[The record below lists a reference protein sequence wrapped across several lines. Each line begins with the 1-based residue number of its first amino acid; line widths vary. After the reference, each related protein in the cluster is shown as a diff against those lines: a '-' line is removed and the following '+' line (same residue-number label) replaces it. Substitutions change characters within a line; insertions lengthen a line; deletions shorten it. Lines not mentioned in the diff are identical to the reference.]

1 MGGVTEFFGGLVK
14 GYSELFATLPE
25 EYFALVNVFIFA
37 VLISLYAVFTWKFY
51 RLLSKKDIIS
61 LNLSKYNSL
70 EHPFLKKVAET
81 ALYMIEYVIIMPA
94 LIFFWFGV
102 LALIILVLS
111 ESLEIG
117 QVIIVSAAM
126 VAAIRILAYYEE
138 DLSKDMAKMFPFT
151 ILAIFILSP
160 EFFSLERIT
169 TNLTLIPELFS
180 KIIYFL
186 ALIIMIEFLLRILD
200 LGMRFAFS
208 RKSELEKLEIN

>member
-1 MGGVTEFFGGLVK
+1 MGEIVDFLKGFVK
-14 GYSELFATLPE
+14 GYSELFETLPE

-37 VLISLYAVFTWKFY
+37 ILISLYAVFTWKFY

-61 LNLSKYNSL
+61 LNLSQYNNL
-70 EHPFLKKVAET
+70 EHPFLKKIFAIT
-81 ALYMIEYVIIMPA
+81 LYLIEYMIIMPA
-94 LIFFWFGV
+94 LIFFWFGI

-126 VAAIRILAYYEE
+126 IAAIRILAYYEE
-138 DLSKDMAKMFPFT
+138 GLSKDMAKMFPFT

-160 EFFSLERIT
+160 EFFSLERVAN
-169 TNLTLIPELFS
+169 NLTLIPELFI

-186 ALIIMIEFLLRILD
+186 VLIVAIEFILRILD
-200 LGMRFAFS
+200 LGMRFTFS
-208 RKSELEKLEIN
+208 RKGELEKNY

>member
-51 RLLSKKDIIS
+51 RLLSKRDIIS
-61 LNLSKYNSL
+61 LNLSQYNRVERPL
-70 EHPFLKKVAET
+70 LKKLIAT
-81 ALYMIEYVIIMPA
+81 FLYMMEYIIILPA

-111 ESLEIG
+111 ESLDIG

-126 VAAIRILAYYEE
+126 VASIRILAYYEE
-138 DLSKDMAKMFPFT
+138 GLSKDMAKMFPFT
-151 ILAIFILSP
+151 ILAIFLLSP
-160 EFFSLERIT
+160 EFFSLERISN
-169 TNLTLIPELFS
+169 NLTLIPNLFS

-186 ALIIMIEFLLRILD
+186 ALIIAIEFLLRILD
-200 LGMRFAFS
+200 LGMRFMFS
-208 RKSELEKLEIN
+208 NRNSLEE

>member
-1 MGGVTEFFGGLVK
+1 MGEITDFFEGFVK
-14 GYSELFATLPE
+14 GYSELFLTLPE

-61 LNLSKYNSL
+61 LNLSQYNRL
-70 EHPFLKKVAET
+70 EHPLLKKLFET
-81 ALYMIEYVIIMPA
+81 LLYLIEYVIIMPA
-94 LIFFWFGV
+94 LIFFWFGI

-111 ESLEIG
+111 ESLDIG

-160 EFFSLERIT
+160 EFFSLERIAN
-169 TNLTLIPELFS
+169 NLTLIPELFV

-186 ALIIMIEFLLRILD
+186 FLIVTIEFILRILD
-200 LGMRFAFS
+200 LGIRFAFS
-208 RKSELEKLEIN
+208 RKNELEEN

>member
-51 RLLSKKDIIS
+51 RLLSKRDIIS
-61 LNLSKYNSL
+61 LNLSQYNRV
-70 EHPFLKKVAET
+70 EHPLLKKLIAT
-81 ALYMIEYVIIMPA
+81 FLYMMEYIIILPA

-111 ESLEIG
+111 ESLDIG

-126 VAAIRILAYYEE
+126 VASIRILAYYEE
-138 DLSKDMAKMFPFT
+138 GLSKDMAKMFPFT
-151 ILAIFILSP
+151 ILAIFLLSP
-160 EFFSLERIT
+160 EFFSLERISN
-169 TNLTLIPELFS
+169 NLTLIPNLFS

-186 ALIIMIEFLLRILD
+186 ALIIAIEFLLRILD
-200 LGMRFAFS
+200 LGMRFMFS
-208 RKSELEKLEIN
+208 NRNSLEE